1 MHAGTARN
9 HSATRRLAVAATIV
23 AVAGF
28 GLVSCSGDD
37 GATFATTATT
47 NSPATSSMDNS
58 TSMVPS
64 TSVASGSSLEA
75 SDVEGLLYMREEE
88 KLARDV
94 YEFLGAKWNLAIFG
108 SIAASEQT
116 HTDSIA
122 TLLTRY
128 GIPDPA
134 VNTARGEFTIPAIQ
148 ALYDQLVALGSTSVV
163 DALTVGAMIEDLDI
177 VDLQNRATSVPDIQ
191 VVYENLEKGSRN
203 HLRSFVTQLAQNGA
217 TYTPQYLTQAEFDE
231 IVSSPTERGNAN

>member
-1 MHAGTARN
+1 MHAGTARK

-28 GLVSCSGDD
+28 GLASCSGDD
-37 GATFATTATT
+37 GAIATT
-47 NSPATSSMDNS
+47 TSSIGD
-58 TSMVPS
+58 S
-64 TSVASGSSLEA
+64 TSVMPSTTLPPTSSLET
-75 SDVEGLLYMREEE
+75 SVVDGLIFMREEE

-134 VNTARGEFTIPAIQ
+134 VNTARGEFTIPALQ
-148 ALYDQLVALGSTSVV
+148 TLYDQLVVLGSRSVV

-191 VVYENLEKGSRN
+191 AVYENLEKGSRN
-203 HLRSFVTQLAQNGA
+203 HLRSFVAQLAQNGA

-231 IVSSPTERGNAN
+231 IVSSPVERGNTN